1 MPSSI
6 FDMSNPQDTGAP
18 NERSHEFT
26 VELNASADDVWRALS
41 EAAELIK
48 WFAPEARVEPGE
60 GGKIYLSW
68 GPGMEGASEI
78 SAWKPG
84 EHLGTRM
91 PAGSPEAPR
100 VQAVDYY
107 IENRDGRTVLRLVH
121 SGFSADA
128 KFDDEFESTH
138 HGWLT
143 FLAMLRHAVEQ
154 KAGVPA
160 ATCFQNIF
168 VKVPRAAIWNRL
180 TGPDG
185 LNLESEKQEDGG
197 SYRARLLDREIS
209 GLFARMIPGKSFSLI
224 VDEMEGS
231 VLSFFCEKW
240 QQNGMLTVQAV
251 LYGGM
256 TSAKGTFDE
265 VLTRFCDSL
274 FPGEERMTF

>member
-1 MPSSI
+1 MR
-6 FDMSNPQDTGAP
+6 DMSNHHYPGAP
-18 NERSHEFT
+18 KERSHEFT
-26 VELNASADDVWRALS
+26 VELNASADEVWRALS
-41 EAAELIK
+41 EAEGLIK

-60 GGKIYLSW
+60 GGKIFLSW

-84 EHLGTRM
+84 EHLGTLM

-154 KAGVPA
+154 KTGVPA

-168 VKVPRAAIWNRL
+168 VKVPREEIWRRI

-185 LNLESEKQEDGG
+185 LNLESGELEDGG
-197 SYRARLLDREIS
+197 SYRARFQDRAIS
-209 GLFARMIPGKSFSLI
+209 GVFARMNAGKSFSLI
-224 VDEMEGS
+224 VDEMAGS

-240 QQNGMLTVQAV
+240 QENGMLTVQAV
-251 LYGGM
+251 LYGEHV
-256 TSAKGTFDE
+256 SAKAVFDE
-265 VLTRFCDSL
+265 EVGRFCNLL
-274 FPGEERMTF
+274 FPEEDRMTF